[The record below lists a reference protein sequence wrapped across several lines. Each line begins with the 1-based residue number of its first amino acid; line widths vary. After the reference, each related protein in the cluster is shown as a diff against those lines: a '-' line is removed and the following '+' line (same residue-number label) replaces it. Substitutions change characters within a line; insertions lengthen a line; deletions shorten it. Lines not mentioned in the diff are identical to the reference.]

1 MTRSWPLDY
10 ASTPPCRG
18 RQRTRAGGD
27 TRGDFPLLDLCL
39 ENAARDCP
47 APDLLTTRQLAVK
60 IVELYWPHTRPWA
73 TGALRQSSGPGG
85 GQAEIV
91 AAIGKFRAAAASDG
105 STPLAEALAR
115 TPARYRRLVDF
126 VEWKLIEMPLPRL
139 QTIGDESVTFLRARR
154 GSPPRAPYPPGD
166 AAA

>member
-1 MTRSWPLDY
+1 AT
-10 ASTPPCRG
+10 ATCTHPPRP
-18 RQRTRAGGD
+18 AL
-27 TRGDFPLLDLCL
+27 PALCP
-39 ENAARDCP
+39 ETAARDGA

-91 AAIGKFRAAAASDG
+91 ATIERFRAAAASDG

-115 TPARYRRLVDF
+115 APARYRRLLDF
-126 VEWKLIEMPLPRL
+126 
-139 QTIGDESVTFLRARR
+139 
-154 GSPPRAPYPPGD
+154 
-166 AAA
+166 